1 MMRLAGFLLVGL
13 VITLALLPA
22 AHAAPAVSTLSWD
35 APTTRVDGTPLQA
48 TQIEEFRVYHGI
60 DIGENPLAIGPD
72 YTAVTGE
79 NAAEITIDLTP
90 RPEPYVISFAIT
102 TVARDGLQSVL
113 SNTVSKTFDVKSTA
127 KPNAPTSVT
136 FTVVCG
142 DGCEITEIAAGE

>member
-1 MMRLAGFLLVGL
+1 MKYVIAMMLLLTSFGVF
-13 VITLALLPA
+13 
-22 AHAAPAVSTLSWD
+22 AAPAVSTLSWD

-60 DIGENPLAIGPD
+60 DIGPDPLAIGPE
-72 YTAVTGE
+72 YTAVSGE

-142 DGCEITEIAAGE
+142 DGCSITEVGAN

>member
-1 MMRLAGFLLVGL
+1 MKY
-13 VITLALLPA
+13 VIAFMFFMA
-22 AHAAPAVSTLSWD
+22 SFGIFAAPATSTLTWT
-35 APTTRVDGTPLQA
+35 APTTRVDGTPLA
-48 TQIEEFRVYHGI
+48 PAQIEEFRVYHGI
-60 DIGENPLAIGPD
+60 DIGENPLAIGPE

-127 KPNAPTSVT
+127 VPSAPTSVT

-142 DGCEITEIAAGE
+142 DGCEITEITAGE